1 MYEKIIVACV
11 LAIKLCECL
20 KEIYPDYKDS
30 IIEDIENLDIDSL
43 NNKIEICQAANEFE
57 IGE

>member
-11 LAIKLCECL
+11 LAIKLCKCL

-30 IIEDIENLDIDSL
+30 IIEDIENLDINSL
-43 NNKIEICQAANEFE
+43 KNKIEICQAANEFE

>member
-1 MYEKIIVACV
+1 MYEKNIVACV

-20 KEIYPDYKDS
+20 KELYPDYKDS
-30 IIEDIENLDIDSL
+30 IIEDVENLDIESL
-43 NNKIEICQAANEFE
+43 NNKIEICQAAKKYE